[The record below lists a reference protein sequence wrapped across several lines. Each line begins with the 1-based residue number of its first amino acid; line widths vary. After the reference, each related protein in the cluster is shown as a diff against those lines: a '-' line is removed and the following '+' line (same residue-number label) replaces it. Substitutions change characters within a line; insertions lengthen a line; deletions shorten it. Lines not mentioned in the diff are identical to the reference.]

1 MSGDVSSGLLKEG
14 NKFKLFQIIHI
25 DSDEI
30 KDSLLYEIATSS
42 PIGCIGTDHWLAPSY
57 EYYHENIIKNHRL
70 SVVFPEPIGVSNII
84 KVSDLTPEER
94 EKIEIVDRNGRSVR
108 AVNTDR
114 AALTCEC
121 QLVIS
126 SDLQLITMYPGE
138 FAPTLPSSPDE
149 PSEFWDNHVFI
160 IHP

>member
-1 MSGDVSSGLLKEG
+1 MIDCIIVTDEVREHLSTHFRRALPGSKFFSDSPEAVLDAAMSVSPE
-14 NKFKLFQIIHI
+14 KFQNASP
-25 DSDEI
+25 DSDGR
-30 KDSLLYEIATSS
+30 Y
-42 PIGCIGTDHWLAPSY
+42 
-57 EYYHENIIKNHRL
+57 RL

-94 EKIEIVDRNGRSVR
+94 EKIEIVDRNGKSVR
-108 AVNTDR
+108 VVKTDR

-138 FAPTLPSSPDE
+138 FAPPLPSSPDE

-160 IHP
+160 INP